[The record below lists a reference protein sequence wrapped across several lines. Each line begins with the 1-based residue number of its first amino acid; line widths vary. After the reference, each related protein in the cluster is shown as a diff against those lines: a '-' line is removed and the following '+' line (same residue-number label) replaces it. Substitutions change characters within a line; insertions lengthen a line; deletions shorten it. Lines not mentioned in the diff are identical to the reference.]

1 MPLTQKGYWEILR
14 KQLTIKGTWNSNYN
28 DVHNDWRTALAAI
41 AARRIDV
48 RPLISH
54 RFPLSEAQKAFG
66 MIRQRKEFFNKVM
79 FVND

>member
-1 MPLTQKGYWEILR
+1 M
-14 KQLTIKGTWNSNYN
+14 
-28 DVHNDWRTALAAI
+28 AAI